1 MLTSR
6 GEHFYFAAKTSC
18 YTEFMHPPVSRRPSK
33 PMTWRERLAAL
44 RNVFPLF
51 RMIWETSRA
60 LTVATLVLRL
70 FRALL
75 PLATLWVSKL
85 ILDAVVALIRG
96 KAVDSHALWKLVA
109 LEFGLAIVSDVM
121 G

>member
-1 MLTSR
+1 
-6 GEHFYFAAKTSC
+6 
-18 YTEFMHPPVSRRPSK
+18 MHPPVARKPAK

-51 RMIWETSRA
+51 RMIWETSRP
-60 LTVATLVLRL
+60 LTVATLILRL

-85 ILDAVVALIRG
+85 ILDAVVAFIRG
-96 KAVDSHALWKLVA
+96 KAANPREIWTLVA
-109 LEFGLAIVSDVM
+109 IEFGLAILSDVIGRVVTLCDSM
-121 G
+121 LS